1 MKETIMT
8 TQSNGK
14 TLLIVVAVAVV
25 LLVGYSVLNAP
36 DQRSGGQKISDAIN
50 ELPNGVDK
58 AARQLED
65 RTPADKLNDAA
76 HDAGEDVK
84 KATNQQ

>member
-1 MKETIMT
+1 MNTH
-8 TQSNGK
+8 SFGK
-14 TLLIVVAVAVV
+14 YLLILCLVAVV
-25 LLVGYSVLNAP
+25 GFIAYSVLNAP
-36 DQRSGGQKISDAIN
+36 DKRSAGDKIGDAVN

-76 HDAGEDVK
+76 KDAGDDLK
-84 KATNQQ
+84 KATNQE

>member
-1 MKETIMT
+1 MT

-14 TLLIVVAVAVV
+14 NILIVVAVLVA

-36 DQRSGGQKISDAIN
+36 DNRSGGQKISDAID

-65 RTPADKLNDAA
+65 RTPGEKLEDTANDVGN
-76 HDAGEDVK
+76 DLK
-84 KATNQQ
+84 KATNQE

>member
-1 MKETIMT
+1 MT
-8 TQSNGK
+8 KTTPPGK
-14 TLLIVVAVAVV
+14 ILAIAVFVIVISI
-25 LLVGYSVLNAP
+25 VGYYLLNAP
-36 DQRSGGQKISDAIN
+36 DKRGPLDKASDAVQ

-65 RTPADKLNDAA
+65 RTPGEKLKDTAADEVD
-76 HDAGEDVK
+76 DVK

>member
-1 MKETIMT
+1 MT
-8 TQSNGK
+8 NSSNGRN
-14 TLLIVVAVAVV
+14 LLIIAIVAVL

-36 DQRSGGQKISDAIN
+36 DQRSGGQKISDAID

-65 RTPADKLNDAA
+65 RTPAEKLEDAA
-76 HDAGEDVK
+76 QDVGDDVK

>member
-1 MKETIMT
+1 MT
-8 TQSNGK
+8 TKSNGK

-50 ELPNGVDK
+50 ELPKGVDK

-76 HDAGEDVK
+76 EDAGNDLK

>member
-1 MKETIMT
+1 MT
-8 TQSNGK
+8 NSSNGRN
-14 TLLIVVAVAVV
+14 LLIIAIIAVL

-36 DQRSGGQKISDAIN
+36 DQRSGGQKISDAID

-65 RTPADKLNDAA
+65 RTPAEKLEDAA
-76 HDAGEDVK
+76 QDVGEDVK

>member
-1 MKETIMT
+1 MNTHLF
-8 TQSNGK
+8 GK
-14 TLLIVVAVAVV
+14 YLLILCLVVIVGF
-25 LLVGYSVLNAP
+25 LGYSLLNAP
-36 DQRSGGQKISDAIN
+36 DRRSAGDKMSDAID

-65 RTPADKLNDAA
+65 RTPGEKLNDAA
-76 HDAGEDVK
+76 EDSGDDLR